1 MRPNTSSIVLKFGGS
16 SLSCA
21 EQFQKAADIIHA
33 DSARRY
39 VVVSAPGKRDDNDVK
54 ITDMLYTCYDQA
66 VSGQDFS
73 GVLGRIRRRF
83 ADIARDLGLDIDIY
97 GEMETIRRHLSGSP
111 SREYMASR
119 GEYLS
124 ARLMSA
130 YLGFRFIDATRC
142 IIFNADGTLDRDG
155 TYAAISRVMRGVDH
169 AVVPGFY
176 GAQAD
181 GTVRTFSRGGS
192 DVTGAILARGI
203 NADLYENW
211 TDVSGMMTADP
222 RIVDNPRPID
232 YISYTEL
239 RELAYMG
246 ASVLHE
252 DAVFPARHAGIPINI
267 RNTNRPDDPGTV
279 ITRDIP
285 DGALRPVTGI
295 AGCRGFSSILIEKAM
310 MNAEIGFG
318 RRVLQ
323 VLEDYGLSFE
333 HLPSGIDTMSVLL
346 DTASLGTCREQLLE
360 DIRRAVSPD
369 TLCVED
375 GLAIIAVVGR
385 GMVCTKG
392 TAARIISAVA
402 NADVNIRM
410 LDQGSSELNIIL
422 GVSESDYE
430 TTIRAI
436 YNEFD
441 TFS

>member
-1 MRPNTSSIVLKFGGS
+1 MRRNRSSIVLKFGGS

-21 EQFQKAADIIHA
+21 EQFHKAADIIHA

-54 ITDMLYTCYDQA
+54 ITDMLYACYDKA
-66 VSGQDFS
+66 VSGGDFS
-73 GVLGRIRRRF
+73 GVLSQIRQRF
-83 ADIARDLGLDIDIY
+83 TDIARELDIDIDIH
-97 GEMETIRRHLSGSP
+97 GEMETIRRHLLGKP

-124 ARLMSA
+124 AKLMSA

-142 IIFNADGTLDRDG
+142 IIFNSDGTLDTDS

-192 DVTGAILARGI
+192 DVTGAILARGM

-222 RIVDNPRPID
+222 RVVDNPRPID

-239 RELAYMG
+239 RELSYMG
-246 ASVLHE
+246 ATVLHE
-252 DAVFPARHAGIPINI
+252 DAVFPARNAGIPINI

-295 AGCRGFSSILIEKAM
+295 AGCKGFSSILIEKAM

-318 RRVLQ
+318 RKVLQ
-323 VLEDYGLSFE
+323 VLEEHGLSFE

-346 DTASLGTCREQLLE
+346 DTAALEPCREQVLE

-422 GVSESDYE
+422 GVSEGDYE

-436 YNEFD
+436 YDEFD
-441 TFS
+441 

>member
-1 MRPNTSSIVLKFGGS
+1 MKANISSIVLKFGGS

-21 EQFQKAADIIHA
+21 EQFRKAADIIHA

-39 VVVSAPGKRDDNDVK
+39 VVVSAPGKRDNADIK
-54 ITDMLYTCYDQA
+54 ITDMLYACYDRA
-66 VSGQDFS
+66 VSGADFS
-73 GVLGRIRRRF
+73 DVLGQIRERF
-83 ADIARDLGLDIDIY
+83 AGIARELELDFDIH
-97 GEMETIRRHLSGSP
+97 GELETIRRHLLGKP

-130 YLGFRFIDATRC
+130 YLGFRFIDAARC
-142 IIFNADGTLDRDG
+142 IIFRPDGTLDKDA
-155 TYAAISRVMRGVDH
+155 TYAAIARVMRGVDH
-169 AVVPGFY
+169 AVIPGFY

-192 DVTGAILARGI
+192 DVTGAILARGM

-222 RIVDNPRPID
+222 RVVDNPRPID

-252 DAVFPARHAGIPINI
+252 DAVFPARAAGIPINI

-279 ITRDIP
+279 ITQDIP
-285 DGALRPVTGI
+285 AGALRPVTGI

-318 RRVLQ
+318 RKVLQ
-323 VLEDYGLSFE
+323 ALEEHGLSFE
-333 HLPSGIDTMSVLL
+333 HLPSGIDTMSVLV
-346 DTASLGTCREQLLE
+346 DTEKLSPCREQLLE
-360 DIRRAVSPD
+360 DIRELVHPD
-369 TLCVED
+369 TLCAED

-422 GVSESDYE
+422 GVAEGDYE
-430 TTIRAI
+430 KTIRAI
-436 YNEFD
+436 YEEFN
-441 TFS
+441 

>member
-1 MRPNTSSIVLKFGGS
+1 MRPNASSIVVKFGGS

-21 EQFQKAADIIHA
+21 EQFHKAADIIHA

-39 VVVSAPGKRDDNDVK
+39 VVVSAPGKRDDGDVK
-54 ITDMLYTCYDQA
+54 ITDMLYDCYDRA
-66 VSGQDFS
+66 VSGEDFS
-73 GVLGRIRRRF
+73 GVLAQIRERF
-83 ADIARDLGLDIDIY
+83 TGIIRELGLDIDIH
-97 GEMETIRRHLSGSP
+97 GDMETIRRHLSGRP

-119 GEYLS
+119 GEYLN

-130 YLGFRFIDATRC
+130 YLGFRFIDASRC
-142 IIFNADGTLDRDG
+142 IIFNSDGTLNTDS

-222 RIVDNPRPID
+222 RIVDDPRPID

-252 DAVFPARHAGIPINI
+252 DAVFPARNAGIPINI
-267 RNTNRPDDPGTV
+267 RNTNRPNDPGTV

-318 RRVLQ
+318 RKVLQ
-323 VLEDYGLSFE
+323 VLEDHGLSFE

-346 DTASLGTCREQLLE
+346 DTAALEPCREHVL
-360 DIRRAVSPD
+360 DSIREAVSPD
-369 TLCVED
+369 TLCIED

-422 GVSESDYE
+422 GVSDSDYE

-436 YNEFD
+436 YDEFN
-441 TFS
+441 

>member
-1 MRPNTSSIVLKFGGS
+1 MRANSSIVLKFGGS

-21 EQFQKAADIIHA
+21 AQFQKAADIIHA

-39 VVVSAPGKRDDNDVK
+39 VVVSAPGKRDDSDVK
-54 ITDMLYTCYDQA
+54 ITDMLYACYDLA
-66 VSGQDFS
+66 VKGEDFDP
-73 GVLGRIRRRF
+73 VLGRIRDRF
-83 ADIARDLGLDIDIY
+83 EEIARGLDIDFDIH
-97 GEMETIRRHLSGSP
+97 GEMITIRRRLLGKP

-130 YLGFRFIDATRC
+130 YLGFSFVDAARC
-142 IIFNADGTLDRDG
+142 IIFNPDGTLDRDA
-155 TYAAISRVMRGVDH
+155 TYAAITRVMAGVDH

-192 DVTGAILARGI
+192 DVTGAVLARGM

-222 RIVDNPRPID
+222 RIVDNPKPID

-239 RELAYMG
+239 RELSYMG
-246 ASVLHE
+246 ATVLHE
-252 DAVFPARHAGIPINI
+252 DAVFPARFAGIPINI
-267 RNTNRPDDPGTV
+267 RNTNRPDDPGTL
-279 ITRDIP
+279 ITQDVP
-285 DGALRPVTGI
+285 TGALRPVTGI
-295 AGCRGFSSILIEKAM
+295 AGCRGFSSILIDKAM

-318 RRVLQ
+318 RKVLQ
-323 VLEDYGLSFE
+323 VLEDNGLSFE
-333 HLPSGIDTMSVLL
+333 HLPSGIDTMSVLVESDKL
-346 DTASLGTCREQLLE
+346 APCREKVLAE
-360 DIRRAVSPD
+360 IRALVHPD
-369 TLCVED
+369 TICVED
-375 GLAIIAVVGR
+375 SLAIIAVVGR
-385 GMVCTKG
+385 GMVCAKG

-422 GVSESDYE
+422 GVAESDYE

-436 YNEFD
+436 YNEF
-441 TFS
+441 S